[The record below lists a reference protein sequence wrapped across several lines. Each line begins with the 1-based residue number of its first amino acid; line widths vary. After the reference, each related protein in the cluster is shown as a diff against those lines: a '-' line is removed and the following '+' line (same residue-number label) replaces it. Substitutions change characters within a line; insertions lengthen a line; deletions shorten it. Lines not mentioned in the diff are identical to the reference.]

1 LFSFS
6 VVGGGCTIRIGSGF
20 SPLGEDGTTQDEGE
34 GTLARL
40 PEPDMWRVPPPE
52 LTAEQQQRQDEVD
65 QYLLEEYRDYEIV
78 ATTQGYSGDITDW
91 VDSDSLPG
99 PQLEPPPPT

>member
-1 LFSFS
+1 
-6 VVGGGCTIRIGSGF
+6 
-20 SPLGEDGTTQDEGE
+20 
-34 GTLARL
+34 
-40 PEPDMWRVPPPE
+40 
-52 LTAEQQQRQDEVD
+52 VD